1 MSGKKCLRGALVA
14 LSMLSAGGACAAP
27 LKLIGFGDMSCRA
40 WIASKDDAE
49 QRGQYVAWV
58 RGVLTGHNYANQSRQ
73 VSDISSST
81 VDNYVTRY
89 CVQNPQGSFSDAALR
104 MSDQFSGRNAA
115 ITK

>member
-1 MSGKKCLRGALVA
+1 MSGKKCLPSVLFALA
-14 LSMLSAGGACAAP
+14 TLSVSAADGSP

-40 WIASKDDAE
+40 WTVSKDDAE

-73 VSDISSST
+73 VSEISSST
-81 VDNYVTRY
+81 VENYVTRY
-89 CVQNPQGSFSDAALR
+89 CAQNPQGRFSDAALR
-104 MSDQFSGRNAA
+104 MSDEFSGRNAA